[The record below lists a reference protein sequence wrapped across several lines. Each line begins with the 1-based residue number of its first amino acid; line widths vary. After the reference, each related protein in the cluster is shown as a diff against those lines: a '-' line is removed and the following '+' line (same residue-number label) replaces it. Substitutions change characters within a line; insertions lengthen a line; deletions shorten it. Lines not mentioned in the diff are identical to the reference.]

1 MGASNLWLGDM
12 NDGGVSTMRAT
23 RDRDDRQSD
32 CTSPSFRRPITKTC
46 ARQLNLQVSLFLSI
60 FVCDFEDILLRND
73 LITIIRNYGKN
84 QEALEERLE
93 DGQCHHGHSSQDGGL
108 IHIKFKSTS
117 DSRSGPH

>member
-32 CTSPSFRRPITKTC
+32 CTSPSFRRRK
-46 ARQLNLQVSLFLSI
+46 
-60 FVCDFEDILLRND
+60 
-73 LITIIRNYGKN
+73 NYGKN